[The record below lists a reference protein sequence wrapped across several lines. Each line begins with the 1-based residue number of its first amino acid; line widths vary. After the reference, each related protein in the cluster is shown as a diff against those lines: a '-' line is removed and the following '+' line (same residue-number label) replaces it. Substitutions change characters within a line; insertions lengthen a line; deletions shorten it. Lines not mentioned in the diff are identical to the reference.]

1 MGVREGAGFAW
12 KVAKAFVRNYREAGE
27 EEAARRT
34 TVDGEKWNDV
44 YVYDPRPVMKM
55 RKGDRF
61 ELECLDRDLRMR
73 STVTGTVWDSAVNG
87 DVPVAYRGRPIGF
100 LSGRDAC
107 RKVRELQAEGRQVF
121 LDARCTSAAGKRGYP
136 LLSARG

>member
-61 ELECLDRDLRMR
+61 EL
-73 STVTGTVWDSAVNG
+73 AVNG